1 MPRIVLI
8 SNRVTDLGSA
18 SQAGG
23 VSVILANVI
32 AKNSALWFG
41 WNGVVLDEEGE
52 PEHTTTLMDTLGS
65 RIITSALSSAEYR
78 DYYLGYSNSVLWPV
92 FHNRLDL
99 AQFEAGYFSR
109 YMSVN
114 RRFAAALQAVLL
126 PDDIIWVHDYHLI
139 PMAKELRAL
148 GVENPIGFFLHIP
161 VPPAQSLLAIPEHI
175 EIGHALA
182 AYDLVGLQTRNDVY
196 NLLDFF
202 RQAVFGQLLS
212 NGQVR
217 VGNNHF
223 NVASFPIGIDIADFA
238 AENFDVDQNAAEPP
252 EIRIIGIDRLDY
264 TKGLP
269 QKFRAYGRFLENNP
283 QYSRKV
289 VLSQIAPPT
298 RETLEAYSDIRAEL
312 ESLAGSINGKFG
324 ELDWVPIYYMH
335 RAVDRRDL
343 FEIYRASRVCL
354 VTPLRDGMNL
364 VAKEYVAAQN
374 PQDPGVLVLSRF
386 AGAAEQL
393 EAAIIVNPYSVD
405 EMAEAIKTAVEM
417 PKAERIARHRTLMDV
432 VSAQSSAE
440 WTDVFLEALELVS
453 ADRRVLKSAA
463 GSEDLLEV
471 LDVLKRKLGDGL
483 HRNSERAGSGGDAP
497 KRQR

>member
-1 MPRIVLI
+1 MPRVVLI

-18 SQAGG
+18 NQAGG
-23 VSVILANVI
+23 VSVILANII

-41 WNGVVLDEEGE
+41 WNGEVIDEVGE
-52 PEHTTTLMDTLGS
+52 TSQTTTQLETCGS
-65 RIITSALSSAEYR
+65 SIVTSALSSSEYR

-114 RRFAAALQAVLL
+114 RRFAAALHSILL

-139 PMAKELRAL
+139 PLGKELRAL

-161 VPPAQSLLAIPEHI
+161 VPPAQSMLAIPEHI
-175 EIGHALA
+175 EIGSALA
-182 AYDLVGLQTRNDVY
+182 AYDLVGLQTRNDVR

-202 RQAVFGQLLS
+202 RQALFGQLLS
-212 NGQVR
+212 NGRVR
-217 VGNNHF
+217 VGNNQF
-223 NVASFPIGIDIADFA
+223 NVASFPIGIDIADFDC
-238 AENFDVDQNAAEPP
+238 ENCVAGANAVEPP
-252 EIRIIGIDRLDY
+252 EVRIIGIDRLDY

-283 QYSRKV
+283 EYRRNV

-343 FEIYRASRVCL
+343 LDIYRASRVCL

-364 VAKEYVAAQN
+364 VAKEYVASQN
-374 PQDPGVLVLSRF
+374 PKDPGVLVLSRF

-393 EAAIIVNPYSVD
+393 EAAIIVNPYSID
-405 EMAEAIKTAVEM
+405 EITTAIKTAVVM
-417 PKAERIARHRTLMDV
+417 PMAERIARHRTLMDV
-432 VSAQSSAE
+432 VAAQGSAE

-453 ADRRVLKSAA
+453 ADRRGLKSAA
-463 GSEDLLEV
+463 VPDNL
-471 LDVLKRKLGDGL
+471 LDVLDAFKRILGEGAN
-483 HRNSERAGSGGDAP
+483 RESERPRTARTTP
-497 KRQR
+497 KI